1 MIFFAPAKLALP
13 RVALHVAGS
22 AGATSMWLSVNPI
35 ATLASLAGMHVAEP
49 DARPLLKS
57 PALAE
62 FMELAIADKIAKAI
76 KPRRN

>member
-1 MIFFAPAKLALP
+1 
-13 RVALHVAGS
+13 
-22 AGATSMWLSVNPI
+22 MWLSVNPI